1 MFGGKDN
8 LNSNIYR
15 ETQAM
20 KAEYPPKE
28 YAADYIDGVS
38 NKHNNMEPA
47 PTAAQYNTHIMDDK
61 SPKPENY
68 STVSDENRNGVNNV
82 NESSNA
88 AVQNR
93 ENDLQAGNA
102 MRTHADADKALTDSG
117 KYKYS
122 VETVPSSSIDTSTAM
137 GMDNPNFWNHHAND
151 KESYMQLAEK
161 LPQVQSEFDSGKT
174 YDEISSNP
182 ELHDCVNAYY
192 APDKMICAEEKD
204 GKYEFVDDGRHRLA
218 AAQELGYDVPVQNV
232 SKPCMENANSDFER
246 QSEQSRISQP
256 DYSAEQDAQANN
268 ILSEREN
275 YLNLDQPYNYVDSDG
290 YEPAKV
296 LGGSGNNYESKQAQT
311 EKDYYESC
319 VNPPASNEPNSPEN
333 AEMPQND
340 NGDEKSSYLSGYETS
355 QALDNPNHYTDS
367 ENENNGGEIESESD
381 KLNAQKQVGDY
392 EPSQEQEQP
401 ETLDTENGSEQS
413 SGQKPS
419 QEQEQPET
427 LNTENGSEQS
437 SGQKPSEEENAQNDM
452 QSGGNGSTSDSAS
465 NNSSSKSNEMDNNN
479 SKDNAQDSGT
489 PAVSAADDVPEQSG
503 GMSM

>member
-1 MFGGKDN
+1 M
-8 LNSNIYR
+8 
-15 ETQAM
+15 
-20 KAEYPPKE
+20 
-28 YAADYIDGVS
+28 
-38 NKHNNMEPA
+38 
-47 PTAAQYNTHIMDDK
+47 
-61 SPKPENY
+61 
-68 STVSDENRNGVNNV
+68 
-82 NESSNA
+82 
-88 AVQNR
+88 
-93 ENDLQAGNA
+93 
-102 MRTHADADKALTDSG
+102 
-117 KYKYS
+117 
-122 VETVPSSSIDTSTAM
+122 
-137 GMDNPNFWNHHAND
+137 
-151 KESYMQLAEK
+151 
-161 LPQVQSEFDSGKT
+161 
-174 YDEISSNP
+174 
-182 ELHDCVNAYY
+182 HDCVNAYY
-192 APDKMICAEEKD
+192 APDKMIRAEEKD

-275 YLNLDQPYNYVDSDG
+275 YLNPDQPYNYVDSDG

-296 LGGSGNNYESKQAQT
+296 LGGSGNNYESKQAQA

-333 AEMPQND
+333 TEMPQND
-340 NGDEKSSYLSGYETS
+340 NGDEKSSYLSGYEAS
-355 QALDNPNHYTDS
+355 QVLDNPNHYTDS
-367 ENENNGGEIESESD
+367 ENENNGGEIESEPD

-392 EPSQEQEQP
+392 EPSQEQEQPETLNTENDSEQSSGQKPPQEQEQP

-427 LNTENGSEQS
+427 LDTENGNEQSSGQKPSQEQEQPETLDTENDSEQS
-437 SGQKPSEEENAQNDM
+437 NGQKPSEEENAQNDM
-452 QSGGNGSTSDSAS
+452 QAGGNGSTSDSAS

-479 SKDNAQDSGT
+479 SKDNAQDSGA